1 MAKLRS
7 DISYQRNARERR
19 RTEIWLLPLQS
30 RQESNFSF
38 PFVKR
43 QNMFADFM
51 TQTKGAFPK
60 Q

>member
-30 RQESNFSF
+30 RRKSSFSF
-38 PFVKR
+38 PFVER